1 MISYRFQ
8 TTWLDLG
15 VDSIRIVSRI
25 VVSRIKIKRRRFWI
39 QTTICETLWRALTA
53 NDENIGNHGY
63 IGNLILRIYRIYRR
77 NIDGYFGKKILIGKK
92 LIKTHKNVKKNLITI

>member
-39 QTTICETLWRALTA
+39 QTTIYETLWRALTA
-53 NDENIGNHGY
+53 ASARF
-63 IGNLILRIYRIYRR
+63 LQLQWQSLTKAS
-77 NIDGYFGKKILIGKK
+77 F
-92 LIKTHKNVKKNLITI
+92 